1 MAKNALF
8 RMVSLTV
15 LFPFFTTSLKV
26 RSTVLKVDANDDNGD
41 DDGDDDG
48 DVDGDDD
55 GDIY

>member
-1 MAKNALF
+1 
-8 RMVSLTV
+8 MVSLTV